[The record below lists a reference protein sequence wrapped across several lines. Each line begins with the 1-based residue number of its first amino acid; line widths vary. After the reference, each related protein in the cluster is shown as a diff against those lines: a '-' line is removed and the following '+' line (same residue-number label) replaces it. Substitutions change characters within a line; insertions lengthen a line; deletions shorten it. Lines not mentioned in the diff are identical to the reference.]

1 MSLAG
6 KSIELT
12 GGPLWSLGLNLSRF
26 YQGLDTL
33 KSALMTLV
41 LVSVTS
47 LGPVILGKMHVPLEL
62 AICPLRRLIFVLV
75 AGNVCMSV
83 VYVYRASFL

>member
-1 MSLAG
+1 MSLVG
-6 KSIELT
+6 KSSELT
-12 GGPLWSLGLNLSRF
+12 VGPLWSLGLNLSRL

-47 LGPVILGKMHVPLEL
+47 LGPMILGKMHVP
-62 AICPLRRLIFVLV
+62 
-75 AGNVCMSV
+75 
-83 VYVYRASFL
+83 